1 LRHKRERERELVVY
15 IKAQQEHQEPLY
27 RSRYTGASQK
37 QLRLV
42 SFVPLRFQSSPA
54 NKNTANPPRRRR
66 RKKEGK
72 KEKKKSPKDEERERE
87 REDEPG
93 HG

>member
-54 NKNTANPPRRRR
+54 NKNTANPPRRRKKKEKR
-66 RKKEGK
+66 RKK
-72 KEKKKSPKDEERERE
+72 KSK
-87 REDEPG
+87 G
-93 HG
+93 